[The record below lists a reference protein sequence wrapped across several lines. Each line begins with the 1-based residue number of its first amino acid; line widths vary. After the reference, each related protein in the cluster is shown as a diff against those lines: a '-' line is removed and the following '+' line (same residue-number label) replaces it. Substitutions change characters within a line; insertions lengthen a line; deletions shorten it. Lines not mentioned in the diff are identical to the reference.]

1 VKRTLAGA
9 ALALALGSALH
20 SVPASAGARAH
31 QVREAS
37 EPFQGGLA
45 LLLLFLAC
53 CAIYHI
59 IRALRRLVRR
69 PAVEYQPPKP
79 KPVPIV
85 GFLGSVEWRKIR
97 YQALKLHGAKCQC
110 CGATRKE
117 GAIIQVDHIKP
128 RSRFPELELKLS
140 NLQVLCRDCNLGK
153 RARDE
158 TDWR

>member
-1 VKRTLAGA
+1 M
-9 ALALALGSALH
+9 
-20 SVPASAGARAH
+20 
-31 QVREAS
+31 
-37 EPFQGGLA
+37 
-45 LLLLFLAC
+45 
-53 CAIYHI
+53 
-59 IRALRRLVRR
+59 
-69 PAVEYQPPKP
+69 
-79 KPVPIV
+79 